1 MASISSSSYYSSSC
15 LHTTGSAIRS
25 LKVKWGEQN
34 ESDSEK
40 SRQLSYSQDL
50 LKYIYLLVDYF
61 KCFLFDTYINSKAL
75 STWNDMNMYRKTH
88 TKQQK
93 NDELTHAT
101 TDPRLTIIPL
111 ILYICVD
118 KTTRI
123 DLIHQY
129 YIYYKILYSYRRID
143 LGLFNDLGL
152 FFSVSSLISPVQIR
166 NNFVE

>member
-1 MASISSSSYYSSSC
+1 
-15 LHTTGSAIRS
+15 
-25 LKVKWGEQN
+25 
-34 ESDSEK
+34 
-40 SRQLSYSQDL
+40 
-50 LKYIYLLVDYF
+50 
-61 KCFLFDTYINSKAL
+61 
-75 STWNDMNMYRKTH
+75 MNMYRKTH
-88 TKQQK
+88 TKQQKK

-123 DLIHQY
+123 DLIHY

-152 FFSVSSLISPVQIR
+152 FFFGLVSYKPSTNKEQLRRVSAIVHLLSS
-166 NNFVE
+166 